1 MRSSLIRSFECS
13 CSVSAYLSMPSMRSS
28 RVFGSQPARVIV
40 GRHVQ
45 SRDLAAAPGEPAG
58 LSEMSLSLWKSSLAL
73 LQASKWRFRSRY
85 KRSQLPDR
93 ARGPLAC
100 DRGPCG
106 CLVFATRC
114 TLVVALRHL
123 GEGVES
129 NGLLL
134 ERPVPAVSRRR
145 GGGLRGNG
153 IRCVF

>member
-73 LQASKWRFRSRY
+73 LQASKWRFLSGTQKDRSC
-85 KRSQLPDR
+85 LMEPGDR
-93 ARGPLAC
+93 W
-100 DRGPCG
+100 
-106 CLVFATRC
+106 LVTEVR
-114 TLVVALRHL
+114 VAIW
-123 GEGVES
+123 S
-129 NGLLL
+129 LLL
-134 ERPVPAVSRRR
+134 AAHWSS
-145 GGGLRGNG
+145 L
-153 IRCVF
+153 

>member
-73 LQASKWRFRSRY
+73 LWLQASKWIFLS
-85 KRSQLPDR
+85 
-93 ARGPLAC
+93 GPKKI
-100 DRGPCG
+100 
-106 CLVFATRC
+106 T
-114 TLVVALRHL
+114 VAWCSP
-123 GEGVES
+123 GTV
-129 NGLLL
+129 GL
-134 ERPVPAVSRRR
+134 
-145 GGGLRGNG
+145 
-153 IRCVF
+153 